1 MTQDQFIRALLTAA
15 QEAGITAAEAYYQS
29 EETLTVRAF
38 EGAVDDYA
46 VSTSGGLSLRGLV
59 GGRMGSA
66 YTEALDEQAV
76 DMLVRGVLESAAL
89 ITDEDEQFIFP
100 GSPSYARLDAVGER
114 GSAEAQI
121 DFALSLEKIGKT
133 LDPHVKRMG
142 SYTGMQS
149 VRETVR
155 IVNTYGLDVQHVQDV
170 CIAIAMAIA
179 TRAERTM
186 TGMEAAFARNLADLN
201 AEKVARAAVEE
212 AVFMLDAAPCAS
224 GTMPVILR
232 NGAMADLLQTFSSV
246 FSADAAQKGLSLL
259 AGKEHSQIAAPC
271 VTLVDDP
278 LLPGGFASRPFDGEG
293 VATYTKKVIENGV
306 LTTLLH
312 NLKTANKAGCA
323 STGNASRASYAA
335 SVGVSP
341 TNFFLQPGQADLDA
355 LHAHLQNGLVVTEVS
370 GLHAGADA
378 VSGDFSLLSSGYLVE
393 NGRKGRPVEQITV
406 AGNFFQ
412 LLRDIEE
419 VGCDLR
425 FPMGSVGSPSVR
437 VRSLSVAGT

>member
-1 MTQDQFIRALLTAA
+1 
-15 QEAGITAAEAYYQS
+15 
-29 EETLTVRAF
+29 
-38 EGAVDDYA
+38 
-46 VSTSGGLSLRGLV
+46 
-59 GGRMGSA
+59 
-66 YTEALDEQAV
+66 
-76 DMLVRGVLESAAL
+76 
-89 ITDEDEQFIFP
+89 
-100 GSPSYARLDAVGER
+100 
-114 GSAEAQI
+114 
-121 DFALSLEKIGKT
+121 
-133 LDPHVKRMG
+133 
-142 SYTGMQS
+142 
-149 VRETVR
+149 
-155 IVNTYGLDVQHVQDV
+155 
-170 CIAIAMAIA
+170 
-179 TRAERTM
+179 
-186 TGMEAAFARNLADLN
+186 
-201 AEKVARAAVEE
+201 
-212 AVFMLDAAPCAS
+212 MLDAAPCAS